1 MTTTIDYFDIGEV
14 KPSENTMEELLNLV
28 SESSELSKQIA
39 DEQIETEKKIKRMDE
54 INRNRLPEIMQF
66 LGMSSL
72 KLADGSELL
81 IEEKLNASIKVA
93 NREKAYAWLDDHG
106 FGGIIKTVLTS
117 NFNRDEREK
126 AEEARKMLVE
136 HGVETQTESSIHPAT
151 LKSFIKER
159 LAAAADTVDTV
170 EHDGFDDEE
179 KAPSLPL
186 DIFSVFE
193 FKEAKIK
200 APKVS
205 KKSAKK

>member
-14 KPSENTMEELLNLV
+14 KPSEDTMEKLMKLA
-28 SESSELSKQIA
+28 SESSELSQQIA
-39 DEQIETEKKIKRMDE
+39 DEQIETEKKIKRMEE
-54 INRNRLPEIMQF
+54 INRNRLPEIMQS
-66 LGMSSL
+66 LGMSSF

-81 IEEKLNASIKVA
+81 IEEKLNASISVA

-106 FGGIIKTVLTS
+106 FGGIIKTVLKS
-117 NFNRDEREK
+117 NFSRDEREK
-126 AEEARKMLVE
+126 AEEARKMLAE
-136 HGVETQTESSIHPAT
+136 AGFDAETESSIHAAT
-151 LKSFIKER
+151 LKSFVKER
-159 LAAAADTVDTV
+159 LAAAADVIETV

-205 KKSAKK
+205 KKSVKK